1 MSIEQDDL
9 SDEKLKQM
17 EEEADALLKESLESE
32 DSEQVDEAD
41 PPEESDRPEDIDE
54 TPVEEASPEQS
65 GEESE
70 AVPDDPPE
78 PADSEVLDS
87 ESEDEAGDE
96 LNGLTL
102 KNAEERIRN
111 AQARMH
117 KASQEAS
124 ETRKEI
130 STLNDQIQTLKGEI
144 EALQRQS
151 SAPQSSSER
160 SDESGDPL
168 DELIG
173 EYPDI
178 AGPLVRQ
185 IRVLQQSLQADQ
197 EQRARADADAI
208 HYQKILKAHPDAYE
222 IRDSDDFQ
230 GWLERQPP
238 LFRRAFDQGASE
250 DVIHLLGSYKQA
262 VGQVAGQPE
271 PHIDTKPKRLEEG
284 RKIADPPTPR
294 SRRPVQTLGRPRFT
308 REQIAKMSPSEF
320 EKHEEE
326 IDAAVREGRVT

>member
-17 EEEADALLKESLESE
+17 EEEADALLKQSLEA
-32 DSEQVDEAD
+32 DSGETDDVD
-41 PPEESDRPEDIDE
+41 PPGESDPTEDVDE
-54 TPVEEASPEQS
+54 TPVEEEPVEQS
-65 GEESE
+65 ADETET
-70 AVPDDPPE
+70 APDDPPE
-78 PADSEVLDS
+78 STESETPDS
-87 ESEDEAGDE
+87 ESEEEAGDE

-117 KASQEAS
+117 KAAREAS

-144 EALQRQS
+144 EALERQK
-151 SAPQSSSER
+151 SAPVSEEKSAER
-160 SDESGDPL
+160 GDPL
-168 DELIG
+168 DELTR

-197 EQRARADADAI
+197 EQRAKADADAV

-262 VGQVAGQPE
+262 VGQLAGQPE
-271 PHIDTKPKRLEEG
+271 SRIDTKPKRLEEG

-308 REQIAKMSPSEF
+308 REQIANMSPSEF

-326 IDAAVREGRVT
+326 IDLAVREGRVA

>member
-9 SDEKLKQM
+9 GDEKLKKM
-17 EEEADALLKESLESE
+17 EEEADALLKESLESG
-32 DSEQVDEAD
+32 DSEQVDETTPLKESD
-41 PPEESDRPEDIDE
+41 PPEDNDE
-54 TPVEEASPEQS
+54 TPVEELPPEQS
-65 GEESE
+65 GDEPE
-70 AVPDDPPE
+70 AAPDDPPE
-78 PADSEVLDS
+78 PVDSEAPDS
-87 ESEDEAGDE
+87 ESEEEAGDE

-124 ETRKEI
+124 ETRREI
-130 STLNDQIQTLKGEI
+130 STLNDQIHTLKGEL
-144 EALQRQS
+144 EVLQHQS
-151 SAPQSSSER
+151 STPQSRER

-197 EQRARADADAI
+197 EQRAKADADAV

-222 IRDSDDFQ
+222 VRDSDDFQ

-262 VGQVAGQPE
+262 VGQVAVQPE

-308 REQIAKMSPSEF
+308 REQIANMSPSEF

-326 IDAAVREGRVT
+326 IDTAVREGRVA

>member
-9 SDEKLKQM
+9 GDEKLKQM
-17 EEEADALLKESLESE
+17 EEEADALLKQSLESE
-32 DSEQVDEAD
+32 DSGQDDID
-41 PPEESDRPEDIDE
+41 PPGESDLPEDVDE
-54 TPVEEASPEQS
+54 TPVEDNTSEQS
-65 GEESE
+65 EDEPE
-70 AVPDDPPE
+70 TVPDDPPE
-78 PADSEVLDS
+78 PADREVPDS
-87 ESEDEAGDE
+87 ESEGEAGDE

-117 KASQEAS
+117 KAAREAS

-130 STLNDQIQTLKGEI
+130 STLNDQIQILKGEL
-144 EALQRQS
+144 EALERQN
-151 SAPQSSSER
+151 ATHKSEVTG
-160 SDESGDPL
+160 DERVDSL
-168 DELIG
+168 DELVG

-197 EQRARADADAI
+197 EQRAKADADAI

-222 IRDSDDFQ
+222 IRDSDDFL

-250 DVIHLLGSYKQA
+250 DVIHLLNSYKQA
-262 VGQVAGQPE
+262 VGQIAEQPE
-271 PHIDTKPKRLEEG
+271 AHINTKPKRLEEG

-308 REQIAKMSPSEF
+308 REQIASMSPSEF

-326 IDAAVREGRVT
+326 IDLAVREGRVA

>member
-1 MSIEQDDL
+1 MSIEQDEL
-9 SDEKLKQM
+9 GDEKLKQM
-17 EEEADALLKESLESE
+17 EEEADVLLKQSLES
-32 DSEQVDEAD
+32 DSGQDDAD
-41 PPEESDRPEDIDE
+41 PPKESDPLKDLDE
-54 TPVEEASPEQS
+54 TPVEDEPSAQS
-65 GEESE
+65 EDESE
-70 AVPDDPPE
+70 AAPDDPPQ
-78 PADSEVLDS
+78 PADSEAADS
-87 ESEDEAGDE
+87 ESEEEAGDG
-96 LNGLTL
+96 LDGLTL

-124 ETRKEI
+124 EAKREI

-144 EALQRQS
+144 EALQRQNS
-151 SAPQSSSER
+151 TPESRETAT
-160 SDESGDPL
+160 ESGDPL
-168 DELIG
+168 DELVG

-185 IRVLQQSLQADQ
+185 IRVLQQSLQSDQ
-197 EQRARADADAI
+197 EQRAKADADAI

-222 IRDSDDFQ
+222 IRDSDDFL

-250 DVIHLLGSYKQA
+250 DVIHLLSSYKQA
-262 VGQVAGQPE
+262 VGRVEAE
-271 PHIDTKPKRLEEG
+271 PVHRIDTKPKRLEEG

-308 REQIAKMSPSEF
+308 REQIANMSPSEF

-326 IDAAVREGRVT
+326 IDAAVREGRVA